1 MKNSKLL
8 LLLLIVAVALLG
20 LAACNSA
27 CEEHTDADS
36 NGTCDNCGE
45 PVDLT
50 PDDDNTNGDGNT
62 DNGNTDGG
70 NTDGGNDDGNTD
82 GGNNDGGNTDDGN
95 DDGNGD
101 DNTDGGNTTPCET
114 HVDSTLDGTCDTCG
128 EAYTTITVAE
138 ALELCGAE
146 GNITTERYYVRATVS
161 TIKNANF
168 GEMYISDSTGEIYVY
183 GTYSFD
189 GVLQFPA
196 IDNTPVRG
204 DEVVLHCILQN
215 FNGTKEVKNARL
227 VGYKHVE
234 ADVSDYTEMTVAA
247 AREAADG
254 TLIKLEGVVARI
266 TYANGKVPSGF
277 ILVDDT
283 QAIYVYGLDAGGTV
297 SIGNKVTVAGVKD
310 YWILDTEVSNAE
322 KFGYLGCNQLS
333 DAIVVENDKRTDNA
347 YNKSWITEST
357 VKEMLATP
365 FTEDVTSTIFKVTAL
380 VKKVEGTG
388 FTNYYFNDIDGVTG
402 SYTYTQCSGGDFTWL
417 DQYDGKFCTVYLSL
431 LNAKSTATGCN
442 WRLLP
447 IEVIDEGYKFNT
459 NDAAKYA
466 VKYHGVDQFLT
477 KYTADPAL
485 ALIGSVSS
493 ELLGF
498 ENALITY
505 ASSDTSVITITSDG
519 NGGYVMNCIG
529 VGTATVT
536 ITATYGGNTYS
547 EDVTITYE
555 LPVQYDSITVAEAI
569 ASEIGTV
576 VTVKGIVGPSI
587 VNKNGFYLI
596 DESGVIA
603 VTGPDAMFDGLS
615 IGNEVILRG
624 TRSNTTATKSVGQ
637 IYIANTEI
645 LTNDYGKHEYSTA
658 TFITDKTA
666 EDFYNLDPMTVQS
679 TNVFVI
685 KATVLVVE
693 TPNYTNI
700 QISFINSNNE
710 TKTINLYCSS
720 AGQYS
725 WLKAYANQEVTLEVA
740 ACNWND
746 KTYYAG
752 CALAIVH
759 EDGTKTYNTLNFDN

>member
-8 LLLLIVAVALLG
+8 LLLLVVAVALLG
-20 LAACNSA
+20 LIACTSA
-27 CEEHTDADS
+27 CEEHTDADN

-45 PVDLT
+45 PVEST
-50 PDDDNTNGDGNT
+50 PDEKPGDDNN
-62 DNGNTDGG
+62 DNGNTEG
-70 NTDGGNDDGNTD
+70 
-82 GGNNDGGNTDDGN
+82 
-95 DDGNGD
+95 GD
-101 DNTDGGNTTPCET
+101 DNGNKPQTPCET
-114 HVDSTLDGTCDTCG
+114 HVDATLDGTCDTCG
-128 EAYTTITVAE
+128 ESYTTITVAE

-146 GNITTERYYVRATVS
+146 GNITTKRYYVRATVS
-161 TIKNANF
+161 TIKNGNF

-189 GVLQFPA
+189 GELQFPA
-196 IDNTPVRG
+196 IGNTPVKG

-215 FNGTKEVKNARL
+215 YNGTKEVKNARL

-234 ADVSDYTEMTVAA
+234 ADVSGYTAMTVAA

-283 QAIYVYGLDAGGTV
+283 QSIYVYGLDAGGAV
-297 SIGNKVTVAGVKD
+297 SIGNKVTVVGTKD

-333 DAIVVENDKRTDNA
+333 DAIVVENDKKTDNA

-380 VKKVEGTG
+380 VKKAVGTG

-417 DQYDGKFCTVYLSL
+417 DQYDGKFCTVYLTL

-447 IEVIDEGYKFNT
+447 VEVIDEGYRFNT

-466 VKYHGVDQFLT
+466 VKYHGVDQFLA
-477 KYTADPAL
+477 KYMADPAL
-485 ALIGSVSS
+485 TLIGSVSS

-498 ENALITY
+498 ENALLTY
-505 ASSDTSVITITSDG
+505 TSSNTSVITITSDG
-519 NGGYVMNCIG
+519 NGGYVMNCVG

-536 ITATYGGNTYS
+536 VTATYGGNTYS
-547 EDVTITYE
+547 EDVTITCE
-555 LPVQYDSITVAEAI
+555 LPAQYDSINVSEAI
-569 ASEIGTV
+569 ASAHGTV
-576 VTVKGIVGPSI
+576 VTVKGIVGPSL
-587 VNKNGFYLI
+587 VNKDGFYLI

-603 VTGPDAMFDGLS
+603 VTGPKAALFEGLS

-624 TRSNTTATKSVGQ
+624 TRSNTTATQSVGQ

-645 LTNDYGKHEYSTA
+645 LTNDYGKHDYSTA

-666 EDFYNLDPMTVQS
+666 EDFYNLDPMTAQS
-679 TNVFVI
+679 TNVYVI
-685 KATVLVVE
+685 RATVLVE
-693 TPNYTNI
+693 GNGYYTNI
-700 QISFINSNNE
+700 KLSFVDSKGA
-710 TKTINLYCSS
+710 TVKLSLYCSS
-720 AGQYS
+720 ADQYS
-725 WLKAYANQEVTLEVA
+725 WLKAYAGQEVTLEVA